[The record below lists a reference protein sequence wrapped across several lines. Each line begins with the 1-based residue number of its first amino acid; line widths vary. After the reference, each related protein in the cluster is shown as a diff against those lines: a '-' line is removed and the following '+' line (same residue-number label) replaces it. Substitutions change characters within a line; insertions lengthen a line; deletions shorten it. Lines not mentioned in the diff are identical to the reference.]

1 MKTILVPTDF
11 SDIANNAINYAAKL
25 SVYAK
30 SKLLVFHAYHVP
42 MIVSEVP
49 FVLTSEE
56 NQLEE
61 KCNEQMRLV
70 IEDLKKKYGNKLE
83 IESLSVPGYTSDEIV
98 DIAKYKNCDLIVMGT
113 KGAVGNSTLLGSN
126 TVDVIK
132 HTHCNV
138 LIIPDKVKFEKI
150 DKIVFAFD
158 FNTIKNNTVFDPIIE
173 LASLFN
179 SEIMIFNIEDSRVQP
194 TAEKA
199 IQGIKLGHIFENL
212 KHTFWF
218 SEHANIVDAIHQF
231 AVNNHA
237 VMITMIRRSHNL
249 FQQILTK
256 SNTKHMALNSQL
268 PLLILHEQTD
278 K

>member
-11 SDIANNAINYAAKL
+11 SDIATNAINYAARL
-25 SVYAK
+25 AVYTK
-30 SKLLVFHAYHVP
+30 SKLFLFHAYHVP

-61 KCNEQMRLV
+61 KSNEQMKLIV
-70 IEDLKKKYGNKLE
+70 EDLQKKYEGRLE
-83 IESLSVPGYTSDEIV
+83 IEYLSVPGFTSDEIV
-98 DIAKYKNCDLIVMGT
+98 DIAKHRNCDLIVMGT
-113 KGAVGNSTLLGSN
+113 KGADESTRFLGSN
-126 TVDVIK
+126 TVDVMK
-132 HTHCNV
+132 HTECNV
-138 LIIPDKVKFEKI
+138 LIIPDKVKFQKI

-158 FNTIKNNTVFDPIIE
+158 YKTIKNKSVFDPLTE

-179 SEIMIFNIEDSRVQP
+179 SEIMIFNIEDSRIQP
-194 TAEKA
+194 STEKA
-199 IQGIKLGHIFENL
+199 SEGIKLEHVFENL
-212 KHTFWF
+212 KHTYWF
-218 SEHANIVDAIHQF
+218 SEHENIADAIQEF
-231 AVNNHA
+231 AINNHA

-256 SNTKHMALNSQL
+256 SNTKHMALYSQL